1 MAKVKART
9 KSRAKPCSRK
19 EILGIKDDLEAR
31 LVKDRQELAK
41 IIEALKNLG
50 HRIVLT
56 MGVFDLLHIGHCRY
70 LREARAKGDIL
81 VVGVDSDEL
90 TRKSKGPNRPT
101 VPEDERLEML
111 ANVRWVDIL
120 VVRSLKEHP
129 DDLVKQVKPD
139 VWVTSSTTRMFKQD
153 VKKRLQKYCGEIT
166 TLDAQATI
174 STTKRISELERVG
187 LGQLGR
193 DMVEVLEK
201 HGIVEPVL
209 NGQKGGKG

>member
-1 MAKVKART
+1 MPRVNKKTVS
-9 KSRAKPCSRK
+9 KSCSRK
-19 EILGIKDDLEAR
+19 EILGAKDDLEAR
-31 LVKDRQELAK
+31 LIEDRQELVK
-41 IIEALKNLG
+41 IIEALRNLG
-50 HRIVLT
+50 YRIVLT
-56 MGVFDLLHIGHCRY
+56 MGVFDLLHIGHCNY
-70 LREARAKGDIL
+70 LREAKAKGDIL

-90 TRKSKGPNRPT
+90 TRESKGPNRPT
-101 VPEDERLEML
+101 VPEDERLGML

-129 DDLVKQVKPD
+129 DDLVKQIKPD
-139 VWVTSSTTRMFKQD
+139 VWVTSNTTKMFNRD
-153 VKKRLQKYCGEIT
+153 VKKRLQKYCGDII

-174 STTKRISELERVG
+174 STTKRISQLERAG

-209 NGQKGGKG
+209 DGQKGGKKK